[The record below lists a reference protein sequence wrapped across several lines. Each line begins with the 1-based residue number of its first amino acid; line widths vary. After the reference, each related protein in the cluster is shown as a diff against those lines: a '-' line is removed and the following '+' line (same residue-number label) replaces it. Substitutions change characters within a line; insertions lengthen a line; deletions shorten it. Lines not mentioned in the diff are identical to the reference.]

1 MKIELT
7 PDQVEAQRSF
17 SSFVD
22 EEIVPNADRYD
33 NEEYMPPE
41 MISRLAGKGYLGAS
55 IPEKFGGGGMNMVTF
70 GLLCEEVG
78 RGSISL
84 LSLLT
89 VHGMV
94 SQALTK
100 WGSPAQRERWLPK
113 LASGEVIGA
122 LGLTEPKVGSD
133 AKSIESSAV
142 LTGDSYLLNGRKKWI
157 SFGQVADIFIIIA
170 QCEGKASA
178 FIVERGS
185 PGFSTKPISGM
196 LGFRSA
202 MLAELHLDECRIPAE
217 NLVARVGFGFSH
229 VIGAALDYGRYCVG
243 CGCVGLGQACLE
255 ASISYANERKQFGSF
270 LREHQLIQRMIADM
284 ITSIKAARLLNY
296 SAGYLKDT
304 GDPETIMETSIAKYF
319 ASQMVNRVAQDA
331 VQIHGAAG
339 CSSEYPVQRY
349 LRDARIMEIIEGS
362 TQMQQIIISTYGCR
376 KLGRK
381 NMPGQERKIK

>member
-7 PDQVEAQRSF
+7 PAQAEAQQSF
-17 SSFVD
+17 RAFVD
-22 EEIVPNADRYD
+22 AEIMPHADEYDREERT
-33 NEEYMPPE
+33 PPE
-41 MISRLAGKGYLGAS
+41 VIRRLAELGYLGATIS
-55 IPEKFGGGGMNMVTF
+55 EQYSGRGMDMVTF
-70 GLLCEEVG
+70 GLLCEELG

-94 SQALTK
+94 TQALTK
-100 WGSPAQRERWLPK
+100 WGSPAQREHWLPK
-113 LASGEVIGA
+113 LATGEVIGA
-122 LGLTEPKVGSD
+122 LGLTEPNIGSD

-157 SFGQVADIFIIIA
+157 SFGQVADLFLIIA
-170 QCEGKASA
+170 QCEGKPSA
-178 FIVERGS
+178 FLVERKD
-185 PGFSTKPISGM
+185 PGFSSKPISGM

-202 MLAELHLDECRIPAE
+202 MLAELHLDDCRIPSE

-229 VIGAALDYGRYCVG
+229 VIGSALDYGRYCVG

-255 ASISYANERKQFGSF
+255 ASVSYVNKRKQFGSY
-270 LREHQLIQRMIADM
+270 LREHQLIQQMIANM

-304 GDPETIMETSIAKYF
+304 GDPDTIMETSIAKYF

-349 LRDARIMEIIEGS
+349 LRDAKIMEIIEGS
-362 TQMQQIIISTYGCR
+362 TQIQQIIISTYGCMKLAR
-376 KLGRK
+376 KKRTK
-381 NMPGQERKIK
+381 T